1 MVTFIKQVFGAYI
14 KAAGSYRHPMI
25 WTF

>member
-1 MVTFIKQVFGAYI
+1 MSKFIKRVIGAYI
-14 KAAGSYRHPMI
+14 QGAGSYRHPMI

>member
-1 MVTFIKQVFGAYI
+1 MTKFLKAVVAAYI
-14 KAAGSYRHPMI
+14 EGVGSYRHPMI